1 MFISREPGL
10 NPTRRRRG
18 MTLIEVVL
26 ALIILSLMAGA
37 IYGIVS
43 GSVESA
49 ASLALIQS
57 EDRRVETF
65 LDRTRLALAHL
76 PAGATLELKILES
89 EPLRQELTL
98 RGVGEAYAWGD
109 RGGWQKP
116 VVTLSPLRWP
126 EDRRPPPRRA
136 DLRGK
141 TQQAQQ
147 VSQRFSLAMSVPDF
161 YRTGEDGEP
170 MPDSLLRSRFGN
182 ALLQPDTQGRFWID
196 LLPEVDRV
204 EWRFYD
210 PNKKTWI
217 DQVPSARPRLIEL
230 RLSLPGRKTPI
241 RTVFET
247 A

>member
-1 MFISREPGL
+1 MFISGESGRK
-10 NPTRRRRG
+10 RRHCG
-18 MTLIEVVL
+18 MTLIEVVM

-65 LDRTRLALAHL
+65 LNRTRLALAHL
-76 PAGATLELKILES
+76 PAGATLELKILEN

-98 RGVGEAYAWGD
+98 KGVSEAFAWGD
-109 RGGWQKP
+109 RGGWRKP
-116 VVTLSPLRWP
+116 IVTLSPLRWP
-126 EDRRPPPRRA
+126 EDRRPPARRA

-141 TQQAQQ
+141 AEQ
-147 VSQRFSLAMSVPDF
+147 VTQRFSLAMSVPDF

-210 PNKKTWI
+210 PNKKIWV
-217 DQVPSARPRLIEL
+217 DQATAGRPRLIEL

-241 RTVFET
+241 RAVFET